1 MFDFDRALYLR
12 GLSLFHVFLPL
23 VMVLLLCRLGY
34 GRRALLA
41 QTLLTWIVRVVTY
54 LVTDPADDINLV
66 FRLGEAPQTRIQ
78 PRLYLAP
85 EMMLLPLAVCLPAPS
100 GLETNL
106 RGSRIGAARAVE
118 PGRAA
123 HAHEMWGL
131 RKPLVRTDQQEAPR
145 R

>member
-106 RGSRIGAARAVE
+106 
-118 PGRAA
+118 
-123 HAHEMWGL
+123 
-131 RKPLVRTDQQEAPR
+131 
-145 R
+145 